1 MSADDGAERIW
12 PPVDYSVGREN
23 IRQFVEASG
32 ERRVIYRDPKV
43 SGEAGFRDVVAPPM
57 FAAVYC
63 WRSVR
68 PALADAGIDMT
79 RILHTSQEFVWSEPV
94 CAGDTITT
102 VAELRDRAGS
112 KKASTY
118 VLGTVSHN
126 QEGDEVSRGTW
137 TILVKGG

>member
-1 MSADDGAERIW
+1 
-12 PPVDYSVGREN
+12 
-23 IRQFVEASG
+23 
-32 ERRVIYRDPKV
+32 
-43 SGEAGFRDVVAPPM
+43 
-57 FAAVYC
+57 
-63 WRSVR
+63 
-68 PALADAGIDMT
+68 MT

-102 VAELRDRAGS
+102 VAELRSRAGS